1 MANQGLL
8 GQLKP
13 GAATNALL
21 YGAPIDSS
29 ASAVLTIA
37 NDGTGSAY
45 DVALKNYDQKLT
57 VDGSSYLLHKGDLIT
72 GYKVTVGTPIG
83 ATQGFEGTLLLESD
97 DGEKSFKFESFYIPD
112 YTEVFVKSVSIR
124 QVTVE
129 SVSGNFAVGET
140 LSTGTSP
147 NDTTAVIYAVVGSVL
162 YIGPSTI
169 NGAGVEFAEG
179 DTVSSTGG
187 AGATISVGGIG
198 AATAYFAFSTTTAG
212 GTYDLFVGE
221 NLSLFNDRTYR
232 FNVSDSSMTNHL
244 FRLAEKENGEWG
256 PDGIFGNADD
266 DVEYTVGKTTN
277 GTAGNVGAYVQ
288 VAFTIT
294 TPTTLYFYDGE
305 TGTAGNSV
313 YGGANKFIEL
323 TNLYTYS
330 EFFAYD
336 VSGTWANNVDSFTF
350 GGTTYTVT
358 AQVVGP
364 YGYVRSYS
372 GTTLTVVK
380 GDGSS
385 DFAGT
390 DTFLDVPRSAT
401 ATRSTV
407 TVSSVDVATT
417 AVEDANYITLDKT
430 NTANNV
436 DRITSIVVGP
446 GERLIVNST
455 TANNVFSLIGFED
468 TTNTFPV
475 TVFGSENAG

>member
-37 NDGTGSAY
+37 NDGTGSTY
-45 DVALKNYDQKLT
+45 DVALKDYDQKLT
-57 VDGSSYLLHKGDLIT
+57 VDGSSYLLHEGDLIT
-72 GYKVTVGTPIG
+72 GYKFTVGTPIST
-83 ATQGFEGTLLLESD
+83 TQGFEATLELDSD
-97 DGEKSFKFESFYIPD
+97 DGEKSLRFESFFVPSF
-112 YTEVFVKSVSIR
+112 TEVFVKSVSIR

-129 SVSGNFAVGET
+129 SVTGNFAVGET

-169 NGAGVEFAEG
+169 NGSGVEFAEG
-179 DTVSSTGG
+179 DTLSSTGG
-187 AGATISVGGIG
+187 AGGTISVGGIG

-212 GTYDLFVGE
+212 GTYDLFAGD

-232 FNVSDSSMTNHL
+232 FDVSDSSMTNHL
-244 FRLAEKENGEWG
+244 FQFAEKENGEWG
-256 PDGIFGNADD
+256 PDGIFGTADD

-277 GTAGNVGAYVQ
+277 GTAGSAGAYVQ
-288 VAFTIT
+288 YAFTTT
-294 TPTTLYFYDGE
+294 TPTTIYYYDGE
-305 TGTAGNSV
+305 TGTAGNYV
-313 YGGANKFIEL
+313 YGDGGKFIEL
-323 TNLYTYS
+323 SNQYTYT

-336 VSGTWANNVDSFTF
+336 ISGTWANNVDSFTF

-358 AQVVGP
+358 AQVSGP

-372 GTTLTVVK
+372 GTTLTVIK
-380 GDGSS
+380 GDGSA

-390 DTFLDVPRSAT
+390 NTFLDVPRSAT
-401 ATRSTV
+401 GTRSTV

-417 AVEDANYITLDKT
+417 AVEGQNYITVDKT
-430 NTANNV
+430 NSANNV

-475 TVFGSENAG
+475 SVFGSQNAG